1 MKEGGK
7 ERRSVERKKRK
18 GEEKRRGMMGRKV
31 REEIKKDWIFLNHT
45 QTARQMDG

>member
-7 ERRSVERKKRK
+7 ERRSVERKGK
-18 GEEKRRGMMGRKV
+18 GEGKRRGMMGRKV